1 SRENH
6 GSDGV
11 PFLHEVLLSTTIRL
25 SLRGAAY
32 GKSEILPP
40 YNAQI
45 CQRIFDGLPFRNV
58 FGRDGLNTIED
69 RGFCRRY
76 SLQELFTV
84 KLQKR
89 NLVFIL
95 PFGIKNVGRPRTAH
109 DQASCTTKRLS
120 ACTRNRHH
128 RRGGRMCNET
138 EHITSCAARP
148 FVAGQVIDSH
158 PCTFRRVAAKVL
170 PDQQLCFEHKQFSLG
185 I

>member
-1 SRENH
+1 LFYR
-6 GSDGV
+6 
-11 PFLHEVLLSTTIRL
+11 
-25 SLRGAAY
+25 
-32 GKSEILPP
+32 KSEILPP

-45 CQRIFDGLPFRNV
+45 CQRIFDGLPFRSV

-95 PFGIKNVGRPRTAH
+95 PFGIKNFGRLRTAH

-128 RRGGRMCNET
+128 RIG
-138 EHITSCAARP
+138 
-148 FVAGQVIDSH
+148 
-158 PCTFRRVAAKVL
+158 KVL
-170 PDQQLCFEHKQFSLG
+170 AISLNRERLLASPWFKKLVREEG
-185 I
+185 RTAPLASHRTIGTASSPVN

>member
-1 SRENH
+1 MTERAATRAADCRHNRSCLRCNSRENH

-25 SLRGAAY
+25 NLRGAAGLSLFY

-45 CQRIFDGLPFRNV
+45 CQRIFDGLPFRSV

-95 PFGIKNVGRPRTAH
+95 PFGIKNLVPLGRPLYCCEYFMLHCSSVLRCLTSTEP
-109 DQASCTTKRLS
+109 QMQLYVTQFQGAS
-120 ACTRNRHH
+120 
-128 RRGGRMCNET
+128 
-138 EHITSCAARP
+138 
-148 FVAGQVIDSH
+148 
-158 PCTFRRVAAKVL
+158 
-170 PDQQLCFEHKQFSLG
+170 
-185 I
+185 